1 MSIVVRFHPKNVTI
15 AQYEDVLRRE
25 EGTGA
30 SFHRTAGTTTS
41 ASELTETYT

>member
-25 EGTGA
+25 EGTGQV
-30 SFHRTAGTTTS
+30 STARQG
-41 ASELTETYT
+41 LPHLLRN